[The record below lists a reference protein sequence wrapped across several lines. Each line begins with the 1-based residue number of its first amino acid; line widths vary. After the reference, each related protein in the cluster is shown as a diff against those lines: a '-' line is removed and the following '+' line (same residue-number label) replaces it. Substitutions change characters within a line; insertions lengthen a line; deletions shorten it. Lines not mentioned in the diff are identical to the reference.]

1 MNEPKNTLSENQ
13 MADEETLREISKSE
27 ELIDRME
34 KYGFF
39 PFDYLFQENVK
50 ITSREIIR
58 SYGNRV
64 KELCAAGKNGKKITY
79 EELAKVCD
87 VSVQTISNIVN
98 GNIKSVNIAYCNA
111 LAKYFE
117 CSAYYILG
125 VTDWKNGILVDAKPF
140 RVPIFHFETQE
151 VINITAAA
159 QWAYIDPALFKLL
172 EQLFHADSATR
183 KTVRETLELI
193 LEHSK

>member
-1 MNEPKNTLSENQ
+1 MSEPKNAFPENQ
-13 MADEETLREISKSE
+13 VVDEETLREISKSQE
-27 ELIDRME
+27 FMDRIE
-34 KYGFF
+34 KYGAFS
-39 PFDYLFQENVK
+39 FDYLFQENVK
-50 ITSREIIR
+50 IISREIIQ
-58 SYGNRV
+58 SYGKRV

-87 VSVQTISNIVN
+87 VSVQTISNIIN

-125 VTDWKNGILVDAKPF
+125 VTDWRNGILVDAKPF

-151 VINITAAA
+151 VINITTTA

-183 KTVRETLELI
+183 KTVCEALELI
-193 LEHSK
+193 LERSK